1 MRNVASI
8 VEVETE
14 KVVFRT
20 QTFALK
26 GDLMIKVVD
35 LILGVRGV
43 NINKN

>member
-14 KVVFRT
+14 KVVFRP

-26 GDLMIKVVD
+26 GDLMIKVVN
-35 LILGVRGV
+35 LILRVRGV